1 MTAPV
6 FAPGKVGEIFLTG
19 DADRAHPSAAE
30 RHRKSGGGRRV
41 PIVLAANNDLI
52 YNAETQDAPP

>member
-1 MTAPV
+1 LLLA
-6 FAPGKVGEIFLTG
+6 KVGDIFLTG

-30 RHRKSGGGRRV
+30 RHRKSGGGRKV